1 MNLILI
7 GHIATELIVFSTL
20 TIYFQK
26 KLKAQQGVIDVL
38 KQELQDHDKKIN
50 ILAQQLSVLTQRM
63 TSETEQLPS
72 PQPMLRKRIVNT
84 DQYNQAQVIQQQ
96 QAQQQ
101 QQMMQQAQQQQ
112 QMMQQ
117 QMMQQA
123 QQQQQQSQPQGAQLR
138 ILSQGMPM
146 FPVEALLGSLMPQM
160 PQMRQKQEEVVV
172 MDDEEDSTTGIED
185 ELASLNQNTEEK
197 STNVK
202 STV

>member
-63 TSETEQLPS
+63 SSEAEQLPS

-84 DQYNQAQVIQQQ
+84 DQYNQAKVIQQQ
-96 QAQQQ
+96 AQQ

>member
-63 TSETEQLPS
+63 SSEAEQLPS

-96 QAQQQ
+96 Q
-101 QQMMQQAQQQQ
+101 MMQQAQQQQ

-123 QQQQQQSQPQGAQLR
+123 QQQQQQQSQPQGAQLR